1 MELVLIMSDIELGKR
16 GEKIAKWH
24 LVNKGYKFITS
35 NWRFGH
41 KEIDIIFEVL
51 NCIVFVEVKTR
62 SDLNIIPDLCIGQ
75 KKQDTLIDAANSFVD
90 LYNID
95 KEVRFDVVL
104 VGIKEN
110 TVKINH
116 IEDAFYP
123 TL

>member
-1 MELVLIMSDIELGKR
+1 MSNISLGKQ
-16 GEKIAKWH
+16 GESIAKRY
-24 LVNKGYKFITS
+24 LISKGYKFITS

-62 SDLNIIPDLCIGQ
+62 SDLYIDPDLCISD
-75 KKQDTLIDAANSFVD
+75 KKQKTLINAANSYIN
-90 LYNID
+90 LYDID

-104 VGIKEN
+104 VGIKDN

>member
-1 MELVLIMSDIELGKR
+1 MSNISLGRR
-16 GEKIAKWH
+16 GENIAKRY
-24 LVNKGYKFITS
+24 LISKGYKFITS

-41 KEIDIIFEVL
+41 KEIDIIFEVS

-62 SDLNIIPDLCIGQ
+62 SDLNIIPDLCISQ
-75 KKQDTLIDAANSFVD
+75 KKQDTLINAANSYINVHD
-90 LYNID
+90 VD

-116 IEDAFYP
+116 IENAFYP